1 MVLTLNFKV
10 VGNQVNRAAGHNCMC
25 GLCRR
30 ISEAAWVAPRRVAA
44 SSVWLDGVWIFP
56 RVASLRAHA
65 RLLHLVLAWSVER
78 LLMLHVLGVRG
89 WVLRVLLAD
98 TAHVLGRLG
107 LRTRVLRCVGVG
119 LVVAVYRV
127 LILVGLHVMC
137 WQKGK
142 LCLGKWYP

>member
-10 VGNQVNRAAGHNCMC
+10 VGNQVNRAAGHNGMC

-30 ISEAAWVAPRRVAA
+30 SSKAAWVASRRVAA
-44 SSVWLDGVWIFP
+44 SSVRLDGVGVLP
-56 RVASLRAHA
+56 RVTTLRTHVLL
-65 RLLHLVLAWSVER
+65 LLHRVLALSVER
-78 LLMLHVLGVRG
+78 LLMLHVLGVCGVRI
-89 WVLRVLLAD
+89 LRVLLAD

-127 LILVGLHVMC
+127 LILVGLHVMVLA
-137 WQKGK
+137 KR
-142 LCLGKWYP
+142 